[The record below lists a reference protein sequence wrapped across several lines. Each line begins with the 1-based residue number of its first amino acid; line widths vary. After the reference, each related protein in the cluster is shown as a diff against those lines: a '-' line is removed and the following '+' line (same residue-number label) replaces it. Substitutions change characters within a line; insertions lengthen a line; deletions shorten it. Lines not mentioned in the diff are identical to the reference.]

1 MADVEPERERLL
13 DEEDATGTIF
23 PGENSGQD
31 SVQRRQEGA
40 TYEEAIAA
48 TGYGRFQYFLLF
60 ACGWANASDAIEI
73 LCVSFLLPSATCDL
87 KLTTSDKGWLSGVI
101 FAGMMI
107 GGYVWGALA
116 DVQGRR
122 KVLMLSLLVN
132 GLFGLAS
139 SMANSFLLF
148 LFFRFL
154 SGVGVGGSIPVVF
167 AYYCEFQPKS
177 KRGTMLSV
185 LAASW
190 MFGNIIAAGLAWLVI
205 PRTYLQ
211 FSMGAMTYDSWR
223 VFVALCTI
231 PSLTAALLLTCM
243 PESPKFLMEMG
254 REKEALRV
262 LSHVHK
268 MNTAN
273 GKTPR
278 QYSIRQ
284 LEVTTKKD
292 DDKARHPRGKNAWRV
307 RCAEIG
313 TTFRVIGSQ
322 TVELMKPPLTS
333 RTVVMLVIFFS
344 VCFGYYGLWLWL
356 PELFK
361 RIDLYGGSP
370 CLKSPAGIN
379 GSIPVTPANES
390 CIPSEDVY
398 FEGFLTAISNLPGN
412 IFATVLMHKLGAK
425 ILLSGSLV
433 FSGVSVF
440 FFWFVSSKTQSLIAS
455 CAFGGISV
463 IAFNSLDV
471 LGAELYPT
479 HLRST
484 AMGIQTGMGRIAAI
498 LGNVVFGLL
507 VDTHCAIPLL
517 MVAGLLVIG
526 GLAAIKLPNT
536 KGMELH

>member
-1 MADVEPERERLL
+1 MANVASEKERLL
-13 DEEDATGTIF
+13 DEKDEESFF
-23 PGENSGQD
+23 PGDDSGR
-31 SVQRRQEGA
+31 VQRSQDRA

-48 TGYGRFQYFLLF
+48 TGYGRFQYWLLF
-60 ACGWANASDAIEI
+60 VCGWANASDAIEI

-87 KLTTSDKGWLSGVI
+87 KLTTTDKGWLSGVI

-211 FSMGAMTYDSWR
+211 FSLGTMMYDSWR

-254 REKEALRV
+254 KEKEALRV
-262 LSHVHK
+262 LSRVHK

-278 QYSIRQ
+278 QYSVRQ
-284 LEVTTKKD
+284 LEVATKKD
-292 DDKARHPRGKNAWRV
+292 DDKAPHLRGKTAWRV
-307 RCAEIG
+307 RCAEVG
-313 TTFRVIGSQ
+313 ATFRVIVNQ
-322 TVELMKPPLTS
+322 TVELVKPPLTS
-333 RTVVMLVIFFS
+333 RTIVMMIIMFS
-344 VCFGYYGLWLWL
+344 ICFGYYGLWLWL

-370 CLKSPAGIN
+370 CLESHKGVN
-379 GSIPVTPANES
+379 GSAPPVPLNET
-390 CIPSEDVY
+390 CLPSEDVY
-398 FEGFLTAISNLPGN
+398 FEGFLTAVSNLPGN

-425 ILLSGSLV
+425 ILLSGSLF

-440 FFWFVSSKTQSLIAS
+440 LFWFVSSKTQSLIAS

-463 IAFNSLDV
+463 ICFNSLDV

-517 MVAGLLVIG
+517 MVASLLVIG

-536 KGMELH
+536 KGTELH